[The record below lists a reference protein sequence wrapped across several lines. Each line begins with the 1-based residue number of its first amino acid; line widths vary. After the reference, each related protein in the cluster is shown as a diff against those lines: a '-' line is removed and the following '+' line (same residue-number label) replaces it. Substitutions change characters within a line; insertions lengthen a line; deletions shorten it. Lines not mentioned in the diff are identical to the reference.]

1 MPSITESKTEL
12 WGSQLPPLHSSSQ
25 AAGRVRV
32 HGHQTAP
39 LRGVAADFLINVFH
53 FFILGPR
60 RIGPSPSISGSVCSV
75 YSPGLAV
82 STCSRAGESS
92 SWALRC
98 TSIPGLGIQGIKSTK
113 NASISSPSQLCAHQA
128 VYRTGH
134 LRKSRYPRS
143 LPRSPTYMAA
153 LGSHHPV
160 LTRKAGRSTPET
172 MGWGEAGPWC

>member
-1 MPSITESKTEL
+1 MNHRPAAASSYCDVTRGRAGHRACTMPSITESKTEL

-60 RIGPSPSISGSVCSV
+60 RIGPSPSITGSVCSV

-82 STCSRAGESS
+82 STCSRAVPAVVQGKFQLGPPLHIHPWVGHPGHQVYKKCIHFISKS
-92 SWALRC
+92 ALC
-98 TSIPGLGIQGIKSTK
+98 T
-113 NASISSPSQLCAHQA
+113 PSC
-128 VYRTGH
+128 VKDR
-134 LRKSRYPRS
+134 P
-143 LPRSPTYMAA
+143 P
-153 LGSHHPV
+153 
-160 LTRKAGRSTPET
+160 
-172 MGWGEAGPWC
+172 